1 MLLVVV
7 LFAACA
13 WTTAHGQAVYP
24 EKMTYVNPT
33 PTAAEIFVNRYRTA
47 RHSNWGSLGVGT
59 VLGGGCWAQTQTQPM
74 TYFAQALRFPSA
86 QV

>member
-13 WTTAHGQAVYP
+13 WTTARGQAVYP

-33 PTAAEIFVNRYRTA
+33 PTAAEIFVNRY
-47 RHSNWGSLGVGT
+47 
-59 VLGGGCWAQTQTQPM
+59 TQ
-74 TYFAQALRFPSA
+74 
-86 QV
+86 

>member
-1 MLLVVV
+1 MLVVVHAQARVEGMLVVV

-33 PTAAEIFVNRYRTA
+33 PTAAEIFVNRY
-47 RHSNWGSLGVGT
+47 
-59 VLGGGCWAQTQTQPM
+59 TQ
-74 TYFAQALRFPSA
+74 
-86 QV
+86 